1 MKLELKARSTELNT
15 EEVETPIQ
23 EQGGEPADP
32 EYRVDTERELVAVA
46 AQKNAMLVSRDR
58 KSVV

>member
-15 EEVETPIQ
+15 EEVETPKQ

-32 EYRVDTERELVAVA
+32 EYRIDTERELVAVA
-46 AQKNAMLVSRDR
+46 AQKNALPLSL
-58 KSVV
+58 

>member
-15 EEVETPIQ
+15 EEVENPKQ

-32 EYRVDTERELVAVA
+32 EYRVDTERELVTVA
-46 AQKNAMLVSRDR
+46 AQQNALPLSL
-58 KSVV
+58 